1 MATNSENDVVKISAR
16 IPKVLH
22 KKLKQFCL
30 DNDLK
35 EMIVI
40 KNAIENHIKKK
51 K

>member
-1 MATNSENDVVKISAR
+1 MKALSEKDSVKISAR

-30 DNDLK
+30 DNDFK
-35 EMIVI
+35 EMVVI
-40 KNAIENHIKKK
+40 KTAIENHIKKK